1 MEREGEGESEGRV
14 RVAHAD
20 ALNAR
25 PGHPS
30 PLSLPLPSSYLDNS
44 SMELYHGRLDKRPGA
59 IAVRVRWYGEG
70 QPRLAFVERKTHR
83 ESWKGEESVK
93 ERFTLAEPC
102 VVPFLEGRYTPA
114 DAAEDLRAKGKSEAD
129 VAKFVELVRWGR
141 GGRRS
146 GAEVGGGGRGRR
158 SGAEAARARRARG
171 LAAAAAAAGLG
182 RAQSLARP

>member
-1 MEREGEGESEGRV
+1 MEREGEGESVGRV

-20 ALNAR
+20 ALNPR

-30 PLSLPLPSSYLDNS
+30 PVSLPLPSSYLDNS

-146 GAEVGGGGRGRR
+146 GAE
-158 SGAEAARARRARG
+158 AARARRARG